1 MDSKNNLNFIGG
13 FAGSMKDQETGLD
26 PIPSGADSQHVSGCT
41 PQLEFE
47 VATSMALTE
56 ESLYLKVYRLALVIK
71 RFRSDNRNGCEKYNE
86 GSDNLWFIG
95 LNQKGNDVYIK
106 HCEVLREPIAESK
119 CKKKGTKT
127 DKKVVHIER

>member
-47 VATSMALTE
+47 VATSMTLTD
-56 ESLYLKVYRLALVIK
+56 ESLYLKVYRLPLV
-71 RFRSDNRNGCEKYNE
+71 
-86 GSDNLWFIG
+86 
-95 LNQKGNDVYIK
+95 
-106 HCEVLREPIAESK
+106 
-119 CKKKGTKT
+119 KKGLDLITE
-127 DKKVVHIER
+127 KVVRSTMRVVIICGS